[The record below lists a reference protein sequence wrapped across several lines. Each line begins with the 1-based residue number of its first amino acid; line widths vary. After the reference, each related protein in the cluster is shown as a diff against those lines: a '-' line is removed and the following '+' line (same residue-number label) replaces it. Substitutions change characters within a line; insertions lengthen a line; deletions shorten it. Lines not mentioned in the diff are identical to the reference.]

1 MTEELFQ
8 ALAKSEDV
16 FERVKA
22 RKYTPSPGLAALQN
36 MLAAIREHRPNYR
49 TNLGCSSCV
58 RTLIMEAAG
67 LYLTAARAQKNALC
81 ICTISD
87 QLLTDE
93 HLTSEERQTSFREMM
108 QVALETAVKL
118 EK

>member
-67 LYLTAARAQKNALC
+67 LYWTEKSRREAEARKAAPA
-81 ICTISD
+81 
-87 QLLTDE
+87 
-93 HLTSEERQTSFREMM
+93 EEPKPKKTTRKKK
-108 QVALETAVKL
+108 ADA
-118 EK
+118 